1 MTIILAII
9 AGTGLGYIY
18 ERGDFCFHS
27 TWRGL
32 VQKPRQ
38 LDLFRA
44 YLLTMLIA
52 IPLVQGMKFL
62 GWIDPW
68 IPPFAWQANIIGG
81 LIFGVGMVVAASCIT
96 GLFYKLGHGMAGV
109 LVGLVFWALGDI
121 LTYLGPLKPLQ
132 EALRVNVIE
141 VNGQSAT
148 VTNLFGPA
156 GWLILV
162 VLAVAA
168 IIYLVRSPVNGRSL
182 LWNWVILGVATG
194 LFMSIAW
201 LLARAGG
208 SNYTYGTSGVPSGIF
223 LSLTGQ
229 DGGSS
234 LWIPITLIMLIPG
247 AFIAAKRS
255 GTFWLRGETM
265 RRYVELGAGG
275 LLMGIGAGIA
285 GGCNLGHSLVG
296 VPLLSMGSITSTI
309 AMAAGVIVTTGA
321 IRIWKS
327 QQKPTTVLQSAG
339 SHGMD

>member
-9 AGTGLGYIY
+9 AGTGLGYIF

-27 TWRGL
+27 AWRRL
-32 VQKPRQ
+32 AQKPRQ

-52 IPLVQGMKFL
+52 IPLVQGMKAL

-68 IPPFAWQANIIGG
+68 IPPFAWQANIFGG

-109 LVGLVFWALGDI
+109 LVGLTFWALGDI
-121 LTYLGPLKPLQ
+121 LTYLGPLKSLR
-132 EALRVNVIE
+132 EALRTNTIE

-156 GWLILV
+156 GWLILA

-168 IIYLVRSPVNGRSL
+168 IIYLARSPVNGRNP
-182 LWNWVILGVATG
+182 LWNWLTLGIATG
-194 LFMSIAW
+194 LFMSFAW
-201 LLARAGG
+201 LLARQGG
-208 SNYTYGTSGVPSGIF
+208 SNYTYGTSGVPSGIVQA
-223 LSLTGQ
+223 LTGQ
-229 DGGSS
+229 GSS
-234 LWIPITLIMLIPG
+234 GSIWIPLTLIMLVPG
-247 AFIAAKRS
+247 ALIAAKHS
-255 GTFWLRGETM
+255 GTFWLRGETT

-275 LLMGIGAGIA
+275 LLMGVGAGIA

-309 AMAAGVIVTTGA
+309 AMAAGVIITTTA
-321 IRIWKS
+321 VRLWQS
-327 QQKPTTVLQSAG
+327 RQQTAASPQTA
-339 SHGMD
+339 